1 MSVFVIGAIQ
11 LACCEL
17 KNGQYG
23 QKTDNFRAKM
33 VRSINLTPDLGQ
45 TNINWSIKNQIKDSL
60 PIMELHKTDLFCPLM
75 AEFEVPDHFWSE
87 KDAMTSS
94 VKIFEIWFFRCIYS
108 LAKGPGP
115 CHIDGLLLRVAE
127 ENVKKLDS
135 SCAVELN
142 RFFLKSENSNYRFNS
157 ILPVVSVIWSD
168 DASSCQFEDFEL
180 FIAHFNP
187 KNLNLKSE
195 FTSSS
200 VNS

>member
-1 MSVFVIGAIQ
+1 MGHSQGKRTAFERRPRAIGINPTASRCSGTNHVASNNVRFLHKMSVFVIGAIQ

-60 PIMELHKTDLFCPLM
+60 PIMELHKTDLFCPLV

-108 LAKGPGP
+108 LAKGPGL
-115 CHIDGLLLRVAE
+115 CHIDGL
-127 ENVKKLDS
+127 
-135 SCAVELN
+135 
-142 RFFLKSENSNYRFNS
+142 
-157 ILPVVSVIWSD
+157 
-168 DASSCQFEDFEL
+168 
-180 FIAHFNP
+180 
-187 KNLNLKSE
+187 
-195 FTSSS
+195 
-200 VNS
+200 